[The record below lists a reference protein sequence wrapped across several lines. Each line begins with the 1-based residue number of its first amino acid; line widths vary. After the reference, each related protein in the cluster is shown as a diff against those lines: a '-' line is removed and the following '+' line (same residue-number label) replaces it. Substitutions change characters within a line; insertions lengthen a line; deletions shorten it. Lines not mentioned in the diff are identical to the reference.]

1 MRTEP
6 ALRHAFRRPSAS
18 RRASGF
24 GLFLLGVLMSMPTPA
39 PAASGGLDDP
49 VATVNRFRGALED
62 GNVAQALALL
72 APEVLVYEA
81 GAEQVSREDYLAHHL
96 KADITQLATV
106 YVDTLSQAGHAD
118 ERSAWVTT
126 RSRWVAREADPRPPA
141 TVTETIVLNR
151 TPQGWRIVH
160 VHWSSSVSP

>member
-6 ALRHAFRRPSAS
+6 APRSAFRWPLPLH
-18 RRASGF
+18 RASGF
-24 GLFLLGVLMSMPTPA
+24 GLFLLGVLIGLPTPA
-39 PAASGGLDDP
+39 PAAGGGLDDP
-49 VATVNRFRGALED
+49 VATVNQFRAALED

-72 APEVLVYEA
+72 APDVLVYEA
-81 GAEQVSREDYLAHHL
+81 GAEQVSREEYLARHL
-96 KADITQLATV
+96 KADIAHLATV

-141 TVTETIVLNR
+141 TVTETIVLSR
-151 TPQGWRIVH
+151 SPQGWRIVH
-160 VHWSSSVSP
+160 VHWSSSASP